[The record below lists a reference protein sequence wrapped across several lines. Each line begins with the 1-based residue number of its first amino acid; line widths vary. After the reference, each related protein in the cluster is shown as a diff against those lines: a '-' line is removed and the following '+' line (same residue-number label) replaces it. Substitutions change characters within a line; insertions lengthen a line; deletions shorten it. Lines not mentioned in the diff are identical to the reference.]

1 MARNLVTLAFLAFA
15 AVASAQ
21 DRQINIVD
29 SPEMMAVVEKR
40 TALVDKATDLST
52 EQTAQVKEMYL
63 RVERQM
69 AAIHMRLDMAEPK
82 MSLEDKEQDMK
93 AHYTH
98 WDQWTEDQLGHILTE
113 SQAAK
118 WAAVNK

>member
-1 MARNLVTLAFLAFA
+1 MARNLATLAFLAVA

-40 TALVDKATDLST
+40 TALVDKATALST
-52 EQTAQVKEMYL
+52 EQTAQVKDVFL

-69 AAIHMRLDMAEPK
+69 TAIHMRLDMAEPK

-93 AHYTH
+93 AHYAH
-98 WDQWTEDQLGHILTE
+98 WDQWTNDQLSHILNE
-113 SQAAK
+113 GQFAK
-118 WAAVNK
+118 WVAVNK